1 MEDTNI
7 LTNSKAVEKETRDP
21 FLVDIKALL
30 LLMLLK
36 GVWRLSIFFLR
47 TDLDTYF
54 TNSLSPR

>member
-21 FLVDIKALL
+21 FLADIKALL